1 MVTIVNY
8 SKRMNS
14 DSEEFFTL
22 ILQSDLELVRSRQTG
37 RFYATSKKVSLPTT
51 FDEPTCKS
59 LIGHQLPGSI
69 KRIECDPYEFAIP
82 ETGEV
87 IHLAHRY
94 EYSREA
100 ATMEET
106 VLEGALEAVHE

>member
-1 MVTIVNY
+1 MVTVVNY

-14 DSEEFFTL
+14 EGEEFFTL
-22 ILQSDLELVRSRQTG
+22 ILQGDLELVRSQQTG
-37 RFYATSKKVSLPTT
+37 RFYATTKKASIPST
-51 FDEPTCKS
+51 FDELTCKN
-59 LIGHQLPGSI
+59 LIGQQLPGSI
-69 KRIECDPYEFAIP
+69 KKIECDPYEFAIP

-87 IHLAHRY
+87 IHLAHRW

-106 VLEGALEAVHE
+106 VFEGALEAVHE